1 MSKNIH
7 EVIIMA
13 DDDSYPDI
21 EDTNFD
27 FTASQW
33 KSVAN
38 AGHAASIISFIANS
52 CVLVVHGFMSWHRP
66 AVVNRLSLRMIV
78 FSCVCNML
86 YCASQ
91 LVTDNISAQSASCLA
106 LAYVTVVS
114 DTMACMCLAMVGLN
128 LVMIFVLKVPRS
140 LKIEIVYY
148 LVVLLFGVIV
158 SVIPHTVGNS
168 DGLRNDNSEV
178 TCWYYYYFDGRMVH
192 IFNWMWY
199 YGCLLFSLLF
209 AAICAAISIRFVV
222 KKQQN
227 YTSALNM
234 RPRRNQKDVESVVVL
249 RKYMDKNIDVFQRIA
264 LRCICYPLV
273 PLFSKSWG
281 VGIEIAASQ
290 HKSIPYAVFV
300 LDRLFSCLL
309 GFMVSCIYFTD
320 PAINAVFKEFVDS
333 VKTIYVYDY
342 YSIRYYS
349 TTAQLAPKLAKMVVR
364 FKDIADT
371 PELLNQA
378 RCRYLSQGSADASN
392 NDKHDGHSQEK
403 LTPSIKLTKIHGRQ
417 ANEVFSDDGP
427 YSVIT
432 AITKDGR
439 SLLLDNYLRNDAKS
453 LLYNS
458 KKRYKD
464 IPMRSLGNT
473 STLAK
478 SKSELIGDEPVGY
491 QNPSNYRKESENI
504 ETLQAFDLPLL
515 AKMIHW
521 SLIHLFCVKP
531 HNAGRK
537 ELGTRNGNPSHFPK
551 TSLSNENNVSF
562 EQSVLADDLNEIA
575 STSIFS
581 SDFDFNARHNF
592 EEKSI
597 DSLKRTCSAHVD
609 QSPSIHP
616 LRRASV
622 AVTCTQ
628 SFWNQEKPPLV
639 QQKPGTASRQPTI
652 QSSIKHNESMSLSQ
666 EDHSTP
672 TPCLRPTRP
681 VSNENFSS
689 NESFTSK
696 TSFSKELAD
705 VGKITQPDPIVEF
718 PVQLSPRPKSQYA
731 PLQSLEYIKKTQGKK
746 KFLETTAIEN
756 SADTSWHSLRA
767 SGHVSDINSNS
778 GASRSYNGSFPVQR
792 LYADNTS
799 RRASSGVAHTN
810 SKKHNLL
817 NCQNN
822 QSNIHIVDM
831 FGLHDLKERMIMQ
844 KEIADDIEHL

>member
-1 MSKNIH
+1 MT
-7 EVIIMA
+7 
-13 DDDSYPDI
+13 DDDRYPDI
-21 EDTNFD
+21 EDANFD

-78 FSCVCNML
+78 FSCICNML

-148 LVVLLFGVIV
+148 LVVLLLGVIV
-158 SVIPHTVGNS
+158 SVIPHTFGNS
-168 DGLRNDNSEV
+168 DGLRNDKPEV
-178 TCWYYYYFDGRMVH
+178 SCWYYYYFDGRMVH

-273 PLFSKSWG
+273 PLVSKSWG

-290 HKSIPYAVFV
+290 HEIVPYAVFV

-320 PAINAVFKEFVDS
+320 PAINAVFKEFIDS
-333 VKTIYVYDY
+333 IKSIYVYDY

-349 TTAQLAPKLAKMVVR
+349 TTAQPAPKLAKMVVK
-364 FKDIADT
+364 FKDIGDT
-371 PELLNQA
+371 SELLNQA

-392 NDKHDGHSQEK
+392 NDKHDEHSQEQSI
-403 LTPSIKLTKIHGRQ
+403 PSIKLTKIHGRQ
-417 ANEVFSDDGP
+417 ANEVFSDDEP
-427 YSVIT
+427 YSIVT
-432 AITKDGR
+432 ATTKDGH
-439 SLLLDNYLRNDAKS
+439 SFLLDNYLEDHAKR

-464 IPMRSLGNT
+464 IPMRYLGNT
-473 STLAK
+473 SALAK
-478 SKSELIGDEPVGY
+478 SKSELTGDEPVDY
-491 QNPSNYRKESENI
+491 QNLSSYRKESENI
-504 ETLQAFDLPLL
+504 ETLQAFDFPLL

-531 HNAGRK
+531 HNPGRK
-537 ELGTRNGNPSHFPK
+537 ELRTRNENASHFAK
-551 TSLSNENNVSF
+551 ASLSNENSVSL
-562 EQSVLADDLNEIA
+562 EQSVLADDSNETA

-581 SDFDFNARHNF
+581 PNFDFDARHNF
-592 EEKSI
+592 KEKSI
-597 DSLKRTCSAHVD
+597 DSLKRTCSAHID
-609 QSPSIHP
+609 QSPPIHP
-616 LRRASV
+616 LRRASI
-622 AVTCTQ
+622 AVTCAQ
-628 SFWNQEKPPLV
+628 SFWNQEKLPLV

-652 QSSIKHNESMSLSQ
+652 QSSIKHKESMSLSR
-666 EDHSTP
+666 EDQNTP

-689 NESFTSK
+689 NESLTSK
-696 TSFSKELAD
+696 TSYRKELTD
-705 VGKITQPDPIVEF
+705 VGRVTQPDPVVEF
-718 PVQLSPRPKSQYA
+718 PVQLSPRPKSQYT

-756 SADTSWHSLRA
+756 PADTSWHSPRA
-767 SGHVSDINSNS
+767 FGHVSDITSNS
-778 GASRSYNGSFPVQR
+778 RASRSYNGSYPIQR
-792 LYADNTS
+792 LYVDNAK
-799 RRASSGVAHTN
+799 RRASSGVARID

-817 NCQNN
+817 NYQNN
-822 QSNIHIVDM
+822 QSDIHIVDM